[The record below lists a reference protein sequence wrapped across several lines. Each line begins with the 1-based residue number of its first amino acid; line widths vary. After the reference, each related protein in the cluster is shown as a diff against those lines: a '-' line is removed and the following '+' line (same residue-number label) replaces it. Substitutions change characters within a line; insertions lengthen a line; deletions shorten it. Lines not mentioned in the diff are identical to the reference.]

1 MGESRGGVHFGDDD
15 ICVFQVRPSAQD
27 KDGKLTNQEED
38 SSSRLMP
45 RLTRKVTSLVLLAL
59 MQMVALLPFIFS
71 QQQHASGGDITQQA
85 TLQMAF
91 RILQLVEEHRQ
102 VTFPQAI
109 ILPEPAVI
117 ARKSVCHQVQRST
130 HKENQDPY
138 PQRRDRRYER
148 GLARLN
154 NPKAFV
160 DEYGNILTPQGTP

>member
-27 KDGKLTNQEED
+27 KDGKLANQEED

-71 QQQHASGGDITQQA
+71 QQHASGGDITQQA

>member
-71 QQQHASGGDITQQA
+71 QQHASGGDITQQA